1 MMKLFVTVSKKTL
14 AAVLAAAVVILILL
28 GQFFTIRSSGIDGST
43 NAHRVEYINSL
54 GLKINEN
61 PQVKS
66 ITIPEN
72 FGEVYEKYNLLQK
85 KAGFDLSAC
94 KGKEA
99 EVYTYRFADD
109 EDMTVH
115 IIVCDKRIVGG
126 DISSVRIDGE
136 MLPLIPGKEKTDGI

>member
-1 MMKLFVTVSKKTL
+1 MKLFVTVSKKTL

-54 GLKINEN
+54 GVKINES

-72 FGEVYEKYNLLQK
+72 FSEVYEKYNLLQK
-85 KAGFDLSAC
+85 KAGFDLSVC
-94 KGKEA
+94 KGKAA

-136 MLPLIPGKEKTDGI
+136 MLPLIPEKEKTDGI